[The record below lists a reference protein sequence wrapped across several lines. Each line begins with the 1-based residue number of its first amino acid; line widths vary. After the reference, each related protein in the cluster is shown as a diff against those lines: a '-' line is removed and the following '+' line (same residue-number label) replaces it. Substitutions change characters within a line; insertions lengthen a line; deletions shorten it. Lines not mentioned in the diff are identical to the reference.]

1 MHRARLRVR
10 TSKSV
15 DVTWIQGT
23 KFCRITKR
31 YSFNNSIHLHETA
44 RMYFIAYSS
53 WSIVV
58 ESIVGERTFG
68 NKYLLDWL
76 SMGCSIIITS
86 LRIAAVN
93 SCEDSSPDL
102 SVSSTCP
109 QIHEVKFIHC
119 RQSCSLRRIRL
130 ATLKSLWRRMER
142 SWSSVK
148 SSDSF
153 FRRGSSGFLHGNVT
167 SLESLTSLARQHYA
181 TVTMTWN

>member
-1 MHRARLRVR
+1 M
-10 TSKSV
+10 
-15 DVTWIQGT
+15 
-23 KFCRITKR
+23 
-31 YSFNNSIHLHETA
+31 
-44 RMYFIAYSS
+44 
-53 WSIVV
+53 V

-109 QIHEVKFIHC
+109 QIHEVKFIHY

-153 FRRGSSGFLHGNVT
+153 FRRGSSGFLHGNVANLNHLYRLHNSTMPLKIIETQTFAHYCT
-167 SLESLTSLARQHYA
+167 SRCKTIIAEIVNQQKSMLVNVKLQHQLFLL
-181 TVTMTWN
+181 